1 MDIVAT
7 SPFMFADMRHIGVAV
22 ARYGRCRPVP
32 DGDQEVD
39 RSAMD
44 VESPSNA
51 NAKPLPNDRLKDRI
65 RAKGLSPQR
74 FATLA
79 DVTLK
84 TVQRWLANTEANVQ
98 EHNAQRAADVLGC
111 TPHDLW
117 PAKFPPSNPAQSPV
131 AAMPGPFTATFYA
144 SRTQVPINVWRDHF
158 THAQTSID
166 ILVIAATFLFDT
178 LDGFLDTLLA
188 ATERGVTVRFLVG
201 APDSQVMTLRGEEE
215 GIGESVIAR
224 SRNSVELLAPY
235 DLTPGLHIRTHQTTL
250 YSSIFRV
257 DDAVIVNFHIYG
269 SPGRNN
275 PVMLLS
281 RHEEPRLWA
290 TLERAFTRVWDNATP
305 LPESPDTSPLEG
317 N

>member
-1 MDIVAT
+1 MQAA
-7 SPFMFADMRHIGVAV
+7 PKGAK
-22 ARYGRCRPVP
+22 
-32 DGDQEVD
+32 EVD
-39 RSAMD
+39 GNAMD

-51 NAKPLPNDRLKDRI
+51 NAKPIPNDRLKDRI

-84 TVQRWLANTEANVQ
+84 TVHRWLANTEANVQ
-98 EHNAQRAADVLGC
+98 EHNAQRAAEVLGC

-117 PAKFPPSNPAQSPV
+117 PAKFSPSDPATYPV

-144 SRTQVPINVWRDHF
+144 SRTQVPINVWREHF
-158 THAQTSID
+158 SHAHTSID

-178 LDGFLDTLLA
+178 LDDFLDILLA

-201 APDSQVMTLRGEEE
+201 DPDSQAMTLRGQEES
-215 GIGESVIAR
+215 IGESVIAR
-224 SRNSVELLAPY
+224 SRNSIELLAPHAS
-235 DLTPGLHIRTHQTTL
+235 TPGLNVRTHQTTL

-290 TLERAFTRVWDNATP
+290 TLERAYTRVWDTATP
-305 LPESPDTSPLEG
+305 LPESPDTSPREG
-317 N
+317 I

>member
-1 MDIVAT
+1 MDIDPPSDADADAAT
-7 SPFMFADMRHIGVAV
+7 V
-22 ARYGRCRPVP
+22 
-32 DGDQEVD
+32 
-39 RSAMD
+39 
-44 VESPSNA
+44 
-51 NAKPLPNDRLKDRI
+51 PNDRLKQRL

-79 DVTLK
+79 DVSLK
-84 TVQRWLANTEANVQ
+84 TVQRWLANAEANVH
-98 EHNAQRAADVLGC
+98 EHNAQQAADVLD
-111 TPHDLW
+111 TTAHDLW
-117 PAKFPPSNPAQSPV
+117 PAKFPPSDPATSPV

-158 THAQTSID
+158 SHAQTSID

-178 LDGFLDTLLA
+178 LDGFLDILLA

-201 APDSQVMTLRGEEE
+201 DPDSQVMTIRGEEE

-224 SRNSVELLAPY
+224 SRNSVELLAPHA
-235 DLTPGLHIRTHQTTL
+235 LTPGLHIRTHQTTL

-290 TLERAFTRVWDNATP
+290 TLERAFTRVWDTATP
-305 LPESPDTSPLEG
+305 LSESPDTAPWEG
-317 N
+317 I